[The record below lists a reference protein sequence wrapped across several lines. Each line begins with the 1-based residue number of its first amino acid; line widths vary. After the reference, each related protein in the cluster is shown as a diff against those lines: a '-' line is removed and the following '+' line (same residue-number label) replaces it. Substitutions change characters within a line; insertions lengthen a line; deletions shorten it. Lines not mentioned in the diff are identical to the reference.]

1 LKVTIKMMTKTVKRI
16 ITWIMIVL
24 AGVLID
30 EYLKEGYLFNPNDL
44 IKIATHENI
53 VLILLLILVGI
64 ILYARRQQ

>member
-1 LKVTIKMMTKTVKRI
+1 MNKIMKRI

-30 EYLKEGYLFNPNDL
+30 EYIKEGYLFNPND
-44 IKIATHENI
+44 IVKIATHENI
-53 VLILLLILVGI
+53 VLILLLTLVGI

>member
-1 LKVTIKMMTKTVKRI
+1 MNKIMKRI

-53 VLILLLILVGI
+53 VLILLLVLIVTV
-64 ILYARRQQ
+64 LYARRHQ

>member
-1 LKVTIKMMTKTVKRI
+1 MNKTMKRI

-30 EYLKEGYLFNPNDL
+30 EYIKEGYLFNPNDL

-53 VLILLLILVGI
+53 VLILLLVLIVTV
-64 ILYARRQQ
+64 LYGRRQQ